1 MRKAFTIVE
10 LLVVISL
17 IVILVGILLPSVQY
31 AREAARQARCINHQ
45 KQLALALLTHENT
58 KGSLPG
64 WREFTTV
71 RPPQAGITPPT
82 GYRPDGDEITAQTSW
97 VFAILPQIER
107 TDIFDAVKSGQRPV
121 VDENNPNTW
130 MPSIDILHCPS
141 YGGDHLN
148 LTLSENAKHRAMNYV
163 INGGPAD
170 DFTDQD
176 RFVTVDINIA
186 NGPFLDKAGIFAAG
200 DGGNFR
206 YSRDH
211 RLRPS
216 SENSQYRH
224 TVARLADISKMD
236 GTAYTL
242 LTSENAQRG
251 FWISEDIVHFY
262 NNRDGS
268 RSRSIGGADWFLLNL
283 PVRRWALQLTGFDD
297 TIEGSVAFCCPRH
310 YVEPAA
316 ASSVDPNNANY
327 LDIWQI
333 CYPRAGFLGNNPKQ
347 GFVAVQQDPEP
358 TSSYVS
364 PTGGERTPCYIG
376 MFPRKEFSGSW
387 SWYQSARPA
396 SHHAGIVVAS
406 FCDGTVRKLNTDINE
421 VVFVQLMAAGD
432 AQSDAGWRF
441 PPGNEKNFLEG
452 KLFDAQVLK

>member
-17 IVILVGILLPSVQY
+17 IVILVGILLPAVQY
-31 AREAARQARCINHQ
+31 ARESARQARCINHQ

-82 GYRPDGDEITAQTSW
+82 NYQEGDEITAQTSW

-107 TDIFDAVKSGQRPV
+107 TDVFDAVKSGQRPV
-121 VDENNPNTW
+121 INENDSDTW
-130 MPSIDILHCPS
+130 IPSIDILHCPS

-148 LTLSENAKHRAMNYV
+148 LALSENAKRRAMNYV
-163 INGGPAD
+163 VNGGAVDNFSSQNNPVA
-170 DFTDQD
+170 
-176 RFVTVDINIA
+176 VDISVP
-186 NGPFLDKAGIFAAG
+186 NGPFVDRAGIYAAG
-200 DGGNFR
+200 DGGN
-206 YSRDH
+206 YQYTH
-211 RLRPS
+211 NS
-216 SENSQYRH
+216 SLLSSAENSKYRH
-224 TVARLADISKMD
+224 TAVRLADISKMD

-251 FWISEDIVHFY
+251 FWISEDIVHCY

-268 RSRSIGGADWFLLNL
+268 RSRSVGNADWFLLNL
-283 PVRRWALQLTGFDD
+283 SVRRWALRINGFDD
-297 TIEGSVAFCCPRH
+297 GTSEGSVAFCWPRDGF
-310 YVEPAA
+310 YN
-316 ASSVDPNNANY
+316 SNNVSQTY
-327 LDIWQI
+327 
-333 CYPRAGFLGNNPKQ
+333 YPLSNFLGNNPKQ
-347 GFVAVQQDPEP
+347 GFVAVQTDQEP
-358 TSSYVS
+358 TSTYQS
-364 PTGGERTPCYIG
+364 PPNRDRVPCYIG
-376 MFPRKEFSGSW
+376 MFPRKAFSG

-406 FCDGTVRKLNTDINE
+406 FCDGAIRKLNLDINE
-421 VVFVQLMAAGD
+421 VVFVQLMTAGD
-432 AQSDAGWRF
+432 VQSDAGWRF
-441 PPGNEKNFLEG
+441 PSGNDKNLLDG